1 MSSTGASIPGQL
13 AEGEGSPWGGG
24 CIGLGGL
31 RPASWTAVP
40 WGHGLE
46 PTERWGV
53 EVAGGWGG
61 VPCFLPS
68 LAGCRELAGG
78 SSSLPESSLMPWA
91 PLS

>member
-31 RPASWTAVP
+31 CPASWTAVP

-53 EVAGGWGG
+53 EVAGGG
-61 VPCFLPS
+61 VGCPASCPAWLGVES
-68 LAGCRELAGG
+68 LQEEA
-78 SSSLPESSLMPWA
+78 A
-91 PLS
+91 PYLSPP